1 MSGTVCV
8 AIGMGGQTGS
18 WPCLSTDSVS
28 LLSQRLVLVLALLL
42 PRENPLHV
50 SLPHVKQG
58 SSPGAPWGWAPA
70 ALSPSS
76 LEETLERQIPSL
88 GLRSCYSNPVSS
100 PAPMCSHRL
109 AVDVCTGLF
118 EPRSSPLLT
127 AKCWQPPL
135 RVQQCSA
142 SGAPLLPPEGCCST
156 CSPGTVD
163 TRCLLLKTA
172 SGKGRGK
179 MFYICPGPKRS
190 LVGSGYI

>member
-42 PRENPLHV
+42 PWENPLHV

-88 GLRSCYSNPVSS
+88 GLRSCCSDPVSS

-142 SGAPLLPPEGCCST
+142 SGAPLLPSEGCCST

-163 TRCLLLKTA
+163 TRCLSA

>member
-1 MSGTVCV
+1 MRPHVWHGVCCHRHGR
-8 AIGMGGQTGS
+8 A
-18 WPCLSTDSVS
+18 D
-28 LLSQRLVLVLALLL
+28 RELALSEHRQCE
-42 PRENPLHV
+42 PAFTAPGPGPGTASPLG
-50 SLPHVKQG
+50 K
-58 SSPGAPWGWAPA
+58 SSSCLTAPCKAGQLSWCSVGWAPA

-76 LEETLERQIPSL
+76 LEETLKRQIPSL
-88 GLRSCYSNPVSS
+88 GLRSCCSDPVSS

-135 RVQQCSA
+135 RVQRCSA

-163 TRCLLLKTA
+163 TRCLSA

-179 MFYICPGPKRS
+179 MFYICPGPKRL